1 MISNEKLKAAYALNL
16 WTVSISQIIDYN
28 DMNILEQEY
37 NTIMNNL
44 NLENMPKDEALLD
57 VIKKIYKNAHNGK
70 AKKGRWDYYKLGMR
84 FVSKGEKTILLARS
98 LKDEEIDDLLQ
109 LAIQLKDKQGIKIP
123 EGINSV
129 KYEALEKMYGGLFKR
144 KKDIGLDILKA
155 TIMTP
160 VAAVVQVGELAM
172 NTVQWGKNLFSSK
185 DLEFIQYAVAIYE
198 YLNCEGA
205 IID

>member
-98 LKDEEIDDLLQ
+98 LKDEEIDDLF
-109 LAIQLKDKQGIKIP
+109 A
-123 EGINSV
+123 
-129 KYEALEKMYGGLFKR
+129 
-144 KKDIGLDILKA
+144 
-155 TIMTP
+155 
-160 VAAVVQVGELAM
+160 
-172 NTVQWGKNLFSSK
+172 
-185 DLEFIQYAVAIYE
+185 
-198 YLNCEGA
+198 
-205 IID
+205 